1 MDYGVFWHAR
11 VDGVQS
17 WCACECSEVVAL
29 LGCAVL
35 TTGSG
40 GGGAAAD
47 GLRWQGLGGASNQWS
62 W

>member
-17 WCACECSEVVAL
+17 WCACECSEVAAF
-29 LGCAVL
+29 LGYAVL

-40 GGGAAAD
+40 GGGAVAD
-47 GLRWQGLGGASNQWS
+47 GLRRQSNAGAGRS
-62 W
+62 